1 MTAFMLA
8 CTLNGIVNGGI
19 YFENVN
25 ICIQYRD
32 KLNNQSYMKADKPQV
47 YPLRR
52 QRQMCIRD
60 RWYIFPGC
68 ECVHTVQRQI
78 KQSILHER

>member
-8 CTLNGIVNGGI
+8 CTLNGIVNGVI
-19 YFENVN
+19 YFQNVN

-47 YPLRR
+47 YE
-52 QRQMCIRD
+52 CICKLIPFVD
-60 RWYIFPGC
+60 TEKVKVY
-68 ECVHTVQRQI
+68 
-78 KQSILHER
+78 

>member
-1 MTAFMLA
+1 MLA

-25 ICIQYRD
+25 ICIEYRD

-47 YPLRR
+47 YE
-52 QRQMCIRD
+52 CISKLIPFVD
-60 RWYIFPGC
+60 T
-68 ECVHTVQRQI
+68 EKI
-78 KQSILHER
+78 KVY